1 MIEKD
6 PKKKRGLLSLP
17 EKMGLDQTSEMNA
30 PRAPKAGILTDE
42 EETDSSPGE
51 TVGDKVRSRMT
62 GRQGV

>member
-30 PRAPKAGILTDE
+30 PRAPKAGILTK

-62 GRQGV
+62 GR